1 MNFNEIERS
10 NEKYWLF
17 QKFRCVCSPYNQNYF
32 DVIKSLSE
40 LQNIFDSTQMRSHPL
55 RPILKIN
62 SFEKDN
68 KCHT

>member
-32 DVIKSLSE
+32 EAIKSLSE
-40 LQNIFDSTQMRSHPL
+40 LQNIFDSAFSPL
-55 RPILKIN
+55 RQILKMN